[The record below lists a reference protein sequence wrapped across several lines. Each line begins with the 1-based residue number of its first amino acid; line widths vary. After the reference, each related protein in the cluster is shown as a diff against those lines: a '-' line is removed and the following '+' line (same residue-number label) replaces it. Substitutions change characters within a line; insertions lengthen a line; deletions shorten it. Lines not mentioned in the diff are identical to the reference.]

1 MWGVI
6 RPGSGYGEGQEVAL
20 YGGRGQQVID
30 WAVGSKGWVWVDR
43 MGLWKRGCAEPL
55 WMPGGGLGIYLQRMK
70 IEETFRGLKSRLG
83 LGCRMNE
90 FWGHRG
96 KRGALLLLVYA
107 IGRLVGERLRDFL
120 YGALRGEGEPASAG
134 EDPDGSGW
142 KGEWTCYSGLFVLLK
157 QRWSVSLREWRAI
170 VGAARAAFQALLF
183 PPVPTLV

>member
-142 KGEWTCYSGLFVLLK
+142 KRNLK
-157 QRWSVSLREWRAI
+157 GGVSPICRARCRI
-170 VGAARAAFQALLF
+170 QG
-183 PPVPTLV
+183 